1 MGLLDEVF
9 AKKKEPAR
17 IRPVK
22 NTPTKKVP
30 DKSSRTTTTEKSAS
44 QPSGSSIFDSLKRVH
59 GALSP
64 SSKHRSTQKQDV
76 KKSKTSTEIK
86 TVDKDRDKDKIKDRD
101 KIKSKEKEKDTGEG
115 KRTWFRSPSKSNLRK
130 EPIKSS
136 TSSLNVGAGAQKV
149 TSSGV
154 DPKKKRPATGVF
166 SDANVTF
173 RKGQNTKIDGQ
184 TIGDNLSRASSVT
197 NLDAEP
203 KVAKGA
209 KPRKSS
215 SRDRIDKIGES
226 RKNDKKGI
234 TRNNN
239 QLDSG
244 ENPYHSVDS
253 LSEEELLHL
262 RKQLQEMAQEKTNL
276 ALQLGEQKGQ
286 LNILQK
292 EIQKLK
298 EESNIQLE
306 HLTEENTALRNRL
319 RDVAH
324 SPLSDNEKQ
333 QLLFDSHRH
342 HSSAPASIATN
353 IIDDN
358 NGADTTCTTPDWD
371 KHSSSNVSEV
381 SVACLQDKINQM
393 QETHYST
400 NEELQATLQELT
412 DLQRQ
417 LTELQQE
424 NERLNEEKTLMFDSL
439 CRQTERLN
447 DSRSEVESLKQLLY
461 QEKDDTGQF
470 ETAVEREQ
478 KLVDLLKSAQE
489 EREGLLVK
497 LEQLNNELQEARSG
511 IIDKDEQIGQLRDR
525 VRTLECTLD
534 AKHAEHKLLDQEL
547 AQAKDQCSGK
557 QIEINR
563 LTDLLDNARTKINE
577 LEQDRALSDKSEL
590 DELLDNAR
598 KEKDTLESEVA
609 HLKEQLAISKNEIE
623 KLREQVSILQ
633 EECKVTRNN
642 AKTTQS
648 DLEYKC
654 EKLVKEK
661 NGLNEQL
668 QEFQEALNEVQ
679 VQSQCQL
686 EDKRQLSAVLSET
699 QRNLSEAERKNI
711 ILESEVDELK
721 KQRAEENEEW
731 EKFQDDLLTSVRVA
745 NDFKTEAQQE
755 LQRMILENKQ
765 YRDRERQLKA
775 EIDKLK
781 GGTLDSTDKENLEM
795 DLLVK
800 RPNRRGRERPR
811 QNSGNASSSSKSD
824 KTTPPPSQANTV
836 RRRENRSLKA
846 KRLKTLSVEEEML
859 LKSLNSYHAD
869 IDKTIPDEF
878 LTEEQKVIRK
888 LKIIYED
895 DYLKVKPVAPKPKNQ
910 LAISKPLLDSVL
922 TNPKLMAI
930 LKNPKV
936 KTIED
941 MASFEK
947 EAPEIRNIIRDI
959 DRAARGKSEEF
970 TRSEKRISLV
980 GRSMSMDQVHEMENL
995 NKNLR
1000 LYRTVE
1006 TEDLTEENSPTIEH
1020 RVSSLVP
1027 SDSVSN
1033 FNKRYSDFSLVV
1045 KETIPENIFNQNVK
1059 YSTLERIVK
1068 TIPKNVPESKLSHE
1082 QRFAVKLLAALE
1094 ERKNTLKKNDKAK
1107 SLPISKPTEESVL
1120 RNPKLKEIIY
1130 DPDIKEVRR
1139 KSESYAFTPIVE
1151 ETLRPYKSY
1160 DNIMFTF
1167 DEKRRRVNMYNTPS
1181 ETSSDTFSSA
1191 EFNVDASEVGPY
1203 ESFSGPWRPPPP
1215 TPKPPRNV
1223 EFITF
1228 SKQSSVEQKETASPR
1243 PNSVEVLVTI
1253 HKVSSDNEMNKPGAT
1268 KMTEVEMDKRKTKE
1282 RSPDLDSLVYNDTIK
1297 KNPKEIKKDV
1307 KYVVKVSS
1315 DKEINKPDF
1324 TKMAELEVNKRK
1336 TKERSPDLDSLVYND
1351 TIKKK
1356 PKDIK
1361 AEELKVDL
1369 LQDKIKKLTNR
1380 EKLEQTSKKNM
1391 LEAETSTDNYHEI
1404 DNNVI
1409 YPPPLHF
1416 ATVETVDIAPIESY
1430 NSLEYNDTFKRPIQ
1444 RGKSFSE
1451 NETDQTA
1458 AVTDTDET
1466 IKNITEKFNTIHKL
1480 IQEDKRFMDKS
1491 IEKELGKDDI
1501 GNMEESVVLRD
1512 KSDVH
1517 KNTVEYVTGPEVSNS
1532 TEIEQISDDIL
1543 DGRPPQS
1550 PYDYRDILKEN
1561 RFGVTSP
1568 LNYRM
1573 SYKDVVKE
1581 IKNRFS
1587 VNEQEFS
1594 SNKKSSDEADHGS
1607 RPVSEEIQ
1615 VRRSKSSIDKEMEHI
1630 FEHYLKTRVSQ
1641 IIKQTESKP
1650 QSDPELQVEASMVTS
1665 TPIEKSVEADL
1676 EEPQTLEIK
1685 RISLLSRSYNSSEN
1699 IANSETED
1707 HCSSSYGLQTP
1718 EANKSNESEIFD
1730 YSKLSPKELTFS
1742 DDSYFE
1748 LKDGSAKR
1756 IVAFEDSVQTKESVE
1771 RAQDSDTKNIAIEEN
1786 AAQVVVVRDN
1796 NTVQPIEISEQIAK
1810 AVHDETKEPVEYTQD
1825 NSTNNI
1831 AIEENAAQIAIVTD
1845 NDTVQAIKISEQV
1858 AKAVHDETK
1867 EPAEC
1872 IQDNTTK
1879 DIAIEENAAQIA
1891 IVTDNNTVQ
1900 PIEIIEQITKADE
1913 NDGLTNVGT
1922 VEDQEKVTSNLE
1934 AQTVK
1939 HTEPERNIRGSSSNA
1954 LNTNVSTS
1962 SVSEDIVAEDDSVGQ
1977 FAELVENVP
1986 DIINIIQ
1993 EHPRRQHD
2001 SYEGQKESFDPQ
2013 TCDTTPTN
2021 EVIVDDIDKN
2031 KDKASSPIYTITD
2044 IKYIKPL
2051 VANFILNDVQTAT
2064 LSLES
2069 SNTSSADNQH
2079 GEIREEIDNKIS
2091 PIPDFKIT
2099 PGEDLPHPPDQFE
2112 LTDEELNIIRRA
2124 KKQAVSRPVSGLN
2137 DQDLELIQS
2146 LSLTYLGNESVH
2158 TYNNDADNDQVTTEV
2173 DKAKQS
2179 PEIVEDDNELLK
2191 TTEDK
2196 VHPLISDTSHDD
2208 NKVIYTLSSGTV
2220 TVEPVI
2226 PKNLP
2231 KERSSVD
2238 ADPQENLGSKSN
2250 ASSLFEYDKT
2260 SVHKSKTLPIFKP
2273 DAADDLEAFL
2283 GTISTSRTGHGP
2295 NDQLRIKP
2303 DSSNQLKKDK
2313 IVPRKSKALP
2323 TSNPEAADDLE
2334 ALLGAISTSRVV
2346 KGHKEKTPLK
2356 PGLRTRHLSPSKED
2370 KLSPSK
2376 PEAFPVTKTN
2386 AADDL
2391 EALLGTISISR
2402 NKAPKKTLDKTGTN
2416 KASLENID
2424 ETVKMDIPS
2433 SDKKV
2438 PTQVAA
2444 TKMIDSLNEVNDTVK
2459 DKTDLGK
2466 HRIIVDGSTDS
2477 GTNRVKLELINTEAT
2492 KNPLDFDKPQIVT
2505 VQVDQDVNIE
2515 NANTCAGIQANQEMD
2530 QNIQPISQKVVPGG
2544 DGETYN
2550 DEVKY
2555 LSETSGVLEPNQFK
2569 NVITE
2574 SGTIKKRTERHTI
2587 LLRNQ
2592 HLDRKEVK
2600 SLSLE
2605 KDGDISSNNVSQRV
2619 RSRPKSDNLTDKRVK
2634 SFAQH
2639 FERLSKE
2646 RPKKEPIYAN
2656 INVLK
2661 NQRFMMSRHAESI
2674 EKKPLPVPRSRN
2686 HGSKDFDSLGDRRS
2700 TDSHEV
2706 MKNMSEHKNFSET
2719 KNPFVEEEVASSLAT
2734 VLKVKGLPITTQVSS
2749 ESSTQEKQESQ
2760 SHVVTVSAKDEDN
2773 TEPAEVTKVE
2783 TENQEETT
2791 EKPQLLSSV
2800 EKAQLWSSMEKP
2812 QDQREDSGEAS
2823 SSYSVIAVTS
2833 TPEKLDLRI
2842 PSETQMHPIHESDA
2856 STLNLFNL
2864 EGIDSASID
2873 GTDVGLYRSTTQEM
2887 NKKIG
2892 YDVTYLGEL
2901 SDTDSYEDPK
2911 FLLKGDS
2918 QSKPKIID
2926 FVPLDYATKSM
2937 FPNSSNIPEY
2947 QTLERE
2953 KVYHVLNSA
2962 PKSTVSKADIKQVD
2976 DVDDKPK
2983 NTNPFVEP
2991 EPNKSPEGATKLEGS
3006 IGQERSKSATDLNA
3020 LPAKSQTK
3028 IDIQKRNIPLGSTS
3042 RSRSKIDLPKE
3053 IRNSTFS
3060 AAKKIF
3066 QELEAKNSPKHSSKD
3081 SETMRSSVN
3090 VPYLE
3095 KSEVSSSVHSS
3106 NKDEL
3111 SPEEINEEI

>member
-9 AKKKEPAR
+9 AKKEPAR

-30 DKSSRTTTTEKSAS
+30 DKSSRTTTTEKSTS

-101 KIKSKEKEKDTGEG
+101 KIKSKDKEKDTEKE
-115 KRTWFRSPSKSNLRK
+115 KRTWFRSPSKVNLRK

-149 TSSGV
+149 TSSSV
-154 DPKKKRPATGVF
+154 DSKKKRPVTGVF

-184 TIGDNLSRASSVT
+184 NIGDNLSRASSVT

-298 EESNIQLE
+298 SFKEESNIQLE

-353 IIDDN
+353 IIDEG

-534 AKHAEHKLLDQEL
+534 AKHAEHKQLDQEL

-668 QEFQEALNEVQ
+668 QEFQDALNELQ

-699 QRNLSEAERKNI
+699 QRNLSEAERKNM

-721 KQRAEENEEW
+721 KQRSEENEEW

-781 GGTLDSTDKENLEM
+781 GGTLDSTNKDNLEM
-795 DLLVK
+795 DLLIK
-800 RPNRRGRERPR
+800 RPNRRRDRPR

-947 EAPEIRNIIRDI
+947 EAPEIRHIIRDI
-959 DRAARGKSEEF
+959 DRAARGKSEDY
-970 TRSEKRISLV
+970 TRSEKRISLI
-980 GRSMSMDQVHEMENL
+980 GRSMSMNQVHEMENL

-1027 SDSVSN
+1027 SDSASN

-1045 KETIPENIFNQNVK
+1045 KESIPENIFNQNVK

-1068 TIPKNVPESKLSHE
+1068 TIPKNVPESKLSNE
-1082 QRFAVKLLAALE
+1082 QRFALKLLSALE

-1107 SLPISKPTEESVL
+1107 GLPISKPTEESVL

-1139 KSESYAFTPIVE
+1139 KSEGYAFTPKVE
-1151 ETLRPYKSY
+1151 ETLRAYKSY

-1167 DEKRRRVNMYNTPS
+1167 DEKRRPVNMYNTPS

-1191 EFNVDASEVGPY
+1191 EFNVDTSEVGPY
-1203 ESFSGPWRPPPP
+1203 ESFSAPWQPPPR

-1228 SKQSSVEQKETASPR
+1228 SKQTSVEQKGSPR

-1253 HKVSSDNEMNKPGAT
+1253 HKVSSD
-1268 KMTEVEMDKRKTKE
+1268 
-1282 RSPDLDSLVYNDTIK
+1282 
-1297 KNPKEIKKDV
+1297 
-1307 KYVVKVSS
+1307 
-1315 DKEINKPDF
+1315 KEINKPGAMS
-1324 TKMAELEVNKRK
+1324 TTEVEVDKRK

-1356 PKDIK
+1356 PKGIK
-1361 AEELKVDL
+1361 EDELKVDL

-1380 EKLEQTSKKNM
+1380 EKLDQTSKKNM
-1391 LEAETSTDNYHEI
+1391 LEAETSTDNSHKI
-1404 DNNVI
+1404 DKNVI

-1416 ATVETVDIAPIESY
+1416 ATVETVDIAPIETY
-1430 NSLEYNDTFKRPIQ
+1430 NSLEYNDTFKRSFK
-1444 RGKSFSE
+1444 RGKSSSE
-1451 NETDQTA
+1451 NETDRMAT
-1458 AVTDTDET
+1458 VTVSDTDET
-1466 IKNITEKFNTIHKL
+1466 IKNITEKFDTIHKL
-1480 IQEDKRFMDKS
+1480 IQEDKHFIDTS
-1491 IEKELGKDDI
+1491 IEKELHKNKDDI
-1501 GNMEESVVLRD
+1501 GNIEESVLLRD
-1512 KSDVH
+1512 KSDIP
-1517 KNTVEYVTGPEVSNS
+1517 KNTTDFVTGPEDFIS
-1532 TEIEQISDDIL
+1532 TEIEQLSDDIL
-1543 DGRPPQS
+1543 DGGPTHS
-1550 PYDYRDILKEN
+1550 PAYDYRDILKEN

-1587 VNEQEFS
+1587 VNEEDFS
-1594 SNKKSSDEADHGS
+1594 NNKKSSDEADHGS
-1607 RPVSEEIQ
+1607 RPVSEEVQI
-1615 VRRSKSSIDKEMEHI
+1615 RRSKSSIDREMEHI

-1641 IIKQTESKP
+1641 IIKQTESKS
-1650 QSDPELQVEASMVTS
+1650 QVDPELQLEAPIAPPMS
-1665 TPIEKSVEADL
+1665 TKKPVEADL

-1699 IANSETED
+1699 IADSEPED
-1707 HCSSSYGLQTP
+1707 HCSSSHGLQTP

-1730 YSKLSPKELTFS
+1730 YSKFSPKELAFS

-1756 IVAFEDSVQTKESVE
+1756 IVAFEDSEETNEFVE
-1771 RAQDSDTKNIAIEEN
+1771 CAQDSSTKNIA
-1786 AAQVVVVRDN
+1786 
-1796 NTVQPIEISEQIAK
+1796 
-1810 AVHDETKEPVEYTQD
+1810 VEK
-1825 NSTNNI
+1825 
-1831 AIEENAAQIAIVTD
+1831 NAAQIATVTY
-1845 NDTVQAIKISEQV
+1845 Q
-1858 AKAVHDETK
+1858 
-1867 EPAEC
+1867 
-1872 IQDNTTK
+1872 
-1879 DIAIEENAAQIA
+1879 
-1891 IVTDNNTVQ
+1891 NTVQ
-1900 PIEIIEQITKADE
+1900 SVEISGQLSKAVNDVFDE
-1913 NDGLTNVGT
+1913 RDKDASLTNVKS
-1922 VEDQEKVTSNLE
+1922 VEDKEKLTSNLE

-1939 HTEPERNIRGSSSNA
+1939 HSTTESERNIGEPITNA
-1954 LNTNVSTS
+1954 LNKNLSES
-1962 SVSEDIVAEDDSVGQ
+1962 SSEHIVAEDTTKKVTNRVQSVTISHDSVGQ
-1977 FAELVENVP
+1977 FAELVGNAP
-1986 DIINIIQ
+1986 DIIKIIQ
-1993 EHPRRQHD
+1993 R
-2001 SYEGQKESFDPQ
+2001 ESFDPK
-2013 TCDTTPTN
+2013 TYDTASSN
-2021 EVIVDDIDKN
+2021 EVVVDGIDENKN
-2031 KDKASSPIYTITD
+2031 KALTATYTVTD
-2044 IKYIKPL
+2044 ITYGIPL
-2051 VANFILNDVQTAT
+2051 VASFTTNNVETANIST
-2064 LSLES
+2064 ESTNTSNEESLSLNEVVDIKS
-2069 SNTSSADNQH
+2069 SDNQH
-2079 GEIREEIDNKIS
+2079 GEMRKEIDNKIS

-2099 PGEDLPHPPDQFE
+2099 PGDDFSHPTDQFE

-2124 KKQAVSRPVSGLN
+2124 KKQTLSRPVSGLN
-2137 DQDLELIQS
+2137 DQDLELIRS
-2146 LSLTYLGNESVH
+2146 LSLTYLNDESVN
-2158 TYNNDADNDQVTTEV
+2158 TSNNDIDNHKASTDV
-2173 DKAKQS
+2173 DTAKQS
-2179 PEIVEDDNELLK
+2179 PEIVEDDKELLM
-2191 TTEDK
+2191 TTQDK
-2196 VHPLISDTSHDD
+2196 VPRLISDTSHDN
-2208 NKVIYTLSSGTV
+2208 NKVKYTLSSETT
-2220 TVEPVI
+2220 TVEPAI
-2226 PKNLP
+2226 PRNMS
-2231 KERSSVD
+2231 KERSLAINHQVKLISESD
-2238 ADPQENLGSKSN
+2238 ASNLLEDDN
-2250 ASSLFEYDKT
+2250 ISLPKT
-2260 SVHKSKTLPIFKP
+2260 KTLAVTKP
-2273 DAADDLEAFL
+2273 DAADDLEAFF
-2283 GTISTSRTGHGP
+2283 GTIGTSR
-2295 NDQLRIKP
+2295 
-2303 DSSNQLKKDK
+2303 
-2313 IVPRKSKALP
+2313 IVPGHNHSQGSPSKSKAVP
-2323 TSNPEAADDLE
+2323 ISNPKAADDLE
-2334 ALLGAISTSRVV
+2334 SLLGAISTSRVV
-2346 KGHKEKTPLK
+2346 KGHKEKTHLK
-2356 PGLRTRHLSPSKED
+2356 PGLRSRHLSPSQED
-2370 KLSPSK
+2370 KISLSK
-2376 PEAFPVTKTN
+2376 PEALPVSKTS

-2402 NKAPKKTLDKTGTN
+2402 NKAPKKKLNKTGIHN
-2416 KASLENID
+2416 ISLENID
-2424 ETVKMDIPS
+2424 ENIKMEIPS
-2433 SDKKV
+2433 PDKKISV
-2438 PTQVAA
+2438 QVDAPKVIEKVNA
-2444 TKMIDSLNEVNDTVK
+2444 VNDLVQ
-2459 DKTDLGK
+2459 DKTDFEK
-2466 HRIIVDGSTDS
+2466 SEIVVGVSSDS
-2477 GTNRVKLELINTEAT
+2477 GTNKAKVDLISTEAT
-2492 KNPLDFDKPQIVT
+2492 KNALDSDKPQIVS
-2505 VQVDQDVNIE
+2505 VQMDQDGNIE
-2515 NANTCAGIQANQEMD
+2515 DTNTCTRIKTNEEMNQNV
-2530 QNIQPISQKVVPGG
+2530 QTTSQKVVQSG
-2544 DGETYN
+2544 DGESDNY
-2550 DEVKY
+2550 EVKY
-2555 LSETSGVLEPNQFK
+2555 SSETSGVLEPNQFK
-2569 NVITE
+2569 NVINE
-2574 SGTIKKRTERHTI
+2574 SGTLEKRTERHTI
-2587 LLRNQ
+2587 LLRNKNI
-2592 HLDRKEVK
+2592 DRTEVK

-2605 KDGDISSNNVSQRV
+2605 KDGDILSSKVSQTI
-2619 RSRPKSDNLTDKRVK
+2619 RSRPRSDNLTDKRVK

-2656 INVLK
+2656 INVSK
-2661 NQRFMMSRHAESI
+2661 NQHFIMSRHSESI

-2686 HGSKDFDSLGDRRS
+2686 HVGKDFDSLSDTRS

-2706 MKNMSEHKNFSET
+2706 IKNMSEHKNFSESER
-2719 KNPFVEEEVASSLAT
+2719 PCIEEVASSVAT
-2734 VLKVKGLPITTQVSS
+2734 VLKVQGLPISTQYSS
-2749 ESSTQEKQESQ
+2749 EDSTQEKQESQ
-2760 SHVVTVSAKDEDN
+2760 SHIETNVIITDSTKDEGDKQS
-2773 TEPAEVTKVE
+2773 EVGKIE
-2783 TENQEETT
+2783 TQNLEKTT

-2800 EKAQLWSSMEKP
+2800 EKAQLWNSMEKP
-2812 QDQREDSGEAS
+2812 QDQREYSGEAS

-2833 TPEKLDLRI
+2833 TAEKLDLRI
-2842 PSETQMHPIHESDA
+2842 PSETHVNPIHESDA

-2864 EGIDSASID
+2864 EGMDSASID

-2911 FLLKGDS
+2911 FLLQEDS
-2918 QSKPKIID
+2918 QSKPKIVD
-2926 FVPLDYATKSM
+2926 FVPLDYQTQNM

-2962 PKSTVSKADIKQVD
+2962 PKSMVNKADIKQAD
-2976 DVDDKPK
+2976 DVDVKHK
-2983 NTNPFVEP
+2983 NEDQLIES
-2991 EPNKSPEGATKLEGS
+2991 EPNKFPENAIKLEGS
-3006 IGQERSKSATDLNA
+3006 PGQEKSKSATDLNA
-3020 LPAKSQTK
+3020 ILSKSQTK
-3028 IDIQKRNIPLGSTS
+3028 MDIPKRNIPLSSTTQS
-3042 RSRSKIDLPKE
+3042 KSKIDLPKE
-3053 IRNSTFS
+3053 LKPSTFS

-3090 VPYLE
+3090 VPCSE
-3095 KSEVSSSVHSS
+3095 KSEVSPAVHSS
-3106 NKDEL
+3106 NKEEL
-3111 SPEEINEEI
+3111 SPEEINKEI

>member
-1 MGLLDEVF
+1 MLKNMF
-9 AKKKEPAR
+9 KEPAR

-30 DKSSRTTTTEKSAS
+30 DKSSRTTSTEKSTS

-76 KKSKTSTEIK
+76 KKSKTGTEIK

-101 KIKSKEKEKDTGEG
+101 KIKSKDKEKDTEKE
-115 KRTWFRSPSKSNLRK
+115 KRTWFRSPSKVNLRK

-149 TSSGV
+149 TSSSV
-154 DPKKKRPATGVF
+154 DSKKKRPVTGVF

-184 TIGDNLSRASSVT
+184 NIGDNLSRASSVT

-353 IIDDN
+353 IIDEG

-393 QETHYST
+393 QETHYRIREFGDMCT

-534 AKHAEHKLLDQEL
+534 AKHAEHKQLDQEL

-668 QEFQEALNEVQ
+668 QEFQDALNELQ

-781 GGTLDSTDKENLEM
+781 GGTLDSTNKDNLEM
-795 DLLVK
+795 DLLIK
-800 RPNRRGRERPR
+800 RPNRRRDRQR

-846 KRLKTLSVEEEML
+846 KRFKTLSVEEEML

-936 KTIED
+936 KTVED

-947 EAPEIRNIIRDI
+947 EAPEIRHIIRDI
-959 DRAARGKSEEF
+959 DRAARGKSEDY
-970 TRSEKRISLV
+970 TRSEKRISLI
-980 GRSMSMDQVHEMENL
+980 GRSMSMNQVHEMENF

-1027 SDSVSN
+1027 SDSASN

-1045 KETIPENIFNQNVK
+1045 KESIPENIFNQNVK

-1068 TIPKNVPESKLSHE
+1068 TIPKNVPESKLSNE
-1082 QRFAVKLLAALE
+1082 QRFALKLLSALE

-1107 SLPISKPTEESVL
+1107 GLPISKPTEESVL

-1139 KSESYAFTPIVE
+1139 KSEGYAFTPNVE

-1167 DEKRRRVNMYNTPS
+1167 DEKRRTVNMYNTPS

-1191 EFNVDASEVGPY
+1191 EFNVDTSEVGPY
-1203 ESFSGPWRPPPP
+1203 ESFSGSWQPPPP

-1228 SKQSSVEQKETASPR
+1228 SKQTSVEQKGSPR

-1253 HKVSSDNEMNKPGAT
+1253 HKVSSD
-1268 KMTEVEMDKRKTKE
+1268 
-1282 RSPDLDSLVYNDTIK
+1282 
-1297 KNPKEIKKDV
+1297 
-1307 KYVVKVSS
+1307 
-1315 DKEINKPDF
+1315 KEINKPG
-1324 TKMAELEVNKRK
+1324 TISTTELEVDKRK

-1356 PKDIK
+1356 PKGIK
-1361 AEELKVDL
+1361 EDDLKVDL

-1380 EKLEQTSKKNM
+1380 EKLDQTSKKNM
-1391 LEAETSTDNYHEI
+1391 LESETSTDNSHKI

-1416 ATVETVDIAPIESY
+1416 ATVETVDIAPIETY
-1430 NSLEYNDTFKRPIQ
+1430 NSLEYNDTFKRSFK
-1444 RGKSFSE
+1444 RGKSSSE
-1451 NETDQTA
+1451 NEADRMDT
-1458 AVTDTDET
+1458 VTTSDTDET
-1466 IKNITEKFNTIHKL
+1466 IKNITEKFDTIHKL
-1480 IQEDKRFMDKS
+1480 IQEDKHFIDTS
-1491 IEKELGKDDI
+1491 TEKELDKNKDDI
-1501 GNMEESVVLRD
+1501 GHIEESVLLRD
-1512 KSDVH
+1512 KSDVF
-1517 KNTVEYVTGPEVSNS
+1517 KNTTDFVTRAEDFNS
-1532 TEIEQISDDIL
+1532 TEIQQMSDDIL
-1543 DGRPPQS
+1543 DGGS
-1550 PYDYRDILKEN
+1550 PHSPAYDYRDILKEN

-1587 VNEQEFS
+1587 VNEQDFS
-1594 SNKKSSDEADHGS
+1594 NNKKSSDEADHGS
-1607 RPVSEEIQ
+1607 RPVSEEVHI
-1615 VRRSKSSIDKEMEHI
+1615 RRSKSSIDREMEHI

-1641 IIKQTESKP
+1641 IIKQTESKS
-1650 QSDPELQVEASMVTS
+1650 QVDPKLQLEAPIA
-1665 TPIEKSVEADL
+1665 TPMPTVKPVEADL

-1685 RISLLSRSYNSSEN
+1685 RISLLSTSYNSSEN
-1699 IANSETED
+1699 IADNEPED
-1707 HCSSSYGLQTP
+1707 HCSSSHGLQTP

-1756 IVAFEDSVQTKESVE
+1756 IVAFEDSEENNKFVE
-1771 RAQDSDTKNIAIEEN
+1771 CAQDSSTRNIA
-1786 AAQVVVVRDN
+1786 V
-1796 NTVQPIEISEQIAK
+1796 
-1810 AVHDETKEPVEYTQD
+1810 
-1825 NSTNNI
+1825 
-1831 AIEENAAQIAIVTD
+1831 EENAAQIATVTD
-1845 NDTVQAIKISEQV
+1845 
-1858 AKAVHDETK
+1858 H
-1867 EPAEC
+1867 
-1872 IQDNTTK
+1872 
-1879 DIAIEENAAQIA
+1879 
-1891 IVTDNNTVQ
+1891 NTVQ
-1900 PIEIIEQITKADE
+1900 SIEISGQLSKAISDVFDE
-1913 NDGLTNVGT
+1913 HDKDDSLTNVKT
-1922 VEDQEKVTSNLE
+1922 VQDKEKLTSNLE

-1939 HTEPERNIRGSSSNA
+1939 NSDTELESNIGEPITNA
-1954 LNTNVSTS
+1954 LNKNLSDS
-1962 SVSEDIVAEDDSVGQ
+1962 SSEHIVAEDTTEKVTNRVQSVTISHDSVGQ

-1993 EHPRRQHD
+1993 R
-2001 SYEGQKESFDPQ
+2001 ESFDPK
-2013 TCDTTPTN
+2013 TYDTASSN
-2021 EVIVDDIDKN
+2021 EVVVGDIVENKN
-2031 KDKASSPIYTITD
+2031 KALSATYTDTD
-2044 IKYIKPL
+2044 IKYVLPL
-2051 VANFILNDVQTAT
+2051 VANFTMNDVQTAN
-2064 LSLES
+2064 LSTDLT
-2069 SNTSSADNQH
+2069 NTSNEESLSHNEVVDIKSADNQH
-2079 GEIREEIDNKIS
+2079 GEMRKDIDNKIL
-2091 PIPDFKIT
+2091 PIPDFKIGLS
-2099 PGEDLPHPPDQFE
+2099 GEDFPHSTDQFE

-2124 KKQAVSRPVSGLN
+2124 KKQTLSRPVSGLN

-2146 LSLTYLGNESVH
+2146 LSLTYLNDESVN
-2158 TYNNDADNDQVTTEV
+2158 TSNKGIDNHKASTDV
-2173 DKAKQS
+2173 DTAKQS
-2179 PEIVEDDNELLK
+2179 PAIIEDDKELLM
-2191 TTEDK
+2191 TTQDK
-2196 VHPLISDTSHDD
+2196 VPRLISDINHDND
-2208 NKVIYTLSSGTV
+2208 KVKYTLSSETMS
-2220 TVEPVI
+2220 
-2226 PKNLP
+2226 
-2231 KERSSVD
+2231 KERSLATDHQVK
-2238 ADPQENLGSKSN
+2238 LISKSD
-2250 ASSLFEYDKT
+2250 ASNLLEDNNISRPKT
-2260 SVHKSKTLPIFKP
+2260 KTLPVTKP

-2283 GTISTSRTGHGP
+2283 GTIGTSR
-2295 NDQLRIKP
+2295 
-2303 DSSNQLKKDK
+2303 
-2313 IVPRKSKALP
+2313 IVPGHNHSQGSPSKSKAVP
-2323 TSNPEAADDLE
+2323 ISNPKAADDLE
-2334 ALLGAISTSRVV
+2334 SLLGAISTSRVV
-2346 KGHKEKTPLK
+2346 KGHKEKTHPM
-2356 PGLRTRHLSPSKED
+2356 PGLRSRHLSPSQED
-2370 KLSPSK
+2370 KISPSK
-2376 PEAFPVTKTN
+2376 PKALPVTKTS

-2402 NKAPKKTLDKTGTN
+2402 NNASKKKLNKTGIHTV
-2416 KASLENID
+2416 SLENID
-2424 ETVKMDIPS
+2424 ENIKMDIPS
-2433 SDKKV
+2433 PDKKISV
-2438 PTQVAA
+2438 
-2444 TKMIDSLNEVNDTVK
+2444 EVDAPKVIEKVNAVKDTVQ
-2459 DKTDLGK
+2459 DKTDFEK
-2466 HRIIVDGSTDS
+2466 SRIVVDISSDS
-2477 GTNRVKLELINTEAT
+2477 GTNNAKVDLISTEAT
-2492 KNPLDFDKPQIVT
+2492 KNSLDSDKPQIVSD
-2505 VQVDQDVNIE
+2505 QMDQDINIE
-2515 NANTCAGIQANQEMD
+2515 DTNICTRIQTNEEINQNVQTTS
-2530 QNIQPISQKVVPGG
+2530 QNVVQSG
-2544 DGETYN
+2544 DGESYN
-2550 DEVKY
+2550 YEVKY
-2555 LSETSGVLEPNQFK
+2555 ASETSGVLEPNQFK
-2569 NVITE
+2569 NVINE
-2574 SGTIKKRTERHTI
+2574 SGTLEKRTERHTI
-2587 LLRNQ
+2587 LLRNKYI
-2592 HLDRKEVK
+2592 DRKEVK

-2605 KDGDISSNNVSQRV
+2605 KDGDVLSSKVSQTV
-2619 RSRPKSDNLTDKRVK
+2619 RSRPRSDNLTDKRVK

-2656 INVLK
+2656 INISK
-2661 NQRFMMSRHAESI
+2661 NQHFMMSRHSESI

-2686 HGSKDFDSLGDRRS
+2686 HVGKDFDSLSDTRS

-2706 MKNMSEHKNFSET
+2706 IKNMSEHKNFSESER
-2719 KNPFVEEEVASSLAT
+2719 PCIEEVASSVAT
-2734 VLKVKGLPITTQVSS
+2734 VLKVQGLPISTQYSS
-2749 ESSTQEKQESQ
+2749 EDSTQEKQESQ
-2760 SHVVTVSAKDEDN
+2760 SHIETNVIIDSTKDEGN
-2773 TEPAEVTKVE
+2773 AQSAEVGKVE
-2783 TENQEETT
+2783 TQNLEKTT

-2800 EKAQLWSSMEKP
+2800 EKAQLWLSMEKP
-2812 QDQREDSGEAS
+2812 QDQLEDSGEAS

-2833 TPEKLDLRI
+2833 TAEKLDLTI
-2842 PSETQMHPIHESDA
+2842 PSETHVHPIHESDA

-2864 EGIDSASID
+2864 EGMDSASID

-2911 FLLKGDS
+2911 FLLGDS
-2918 QSKPKIID
+2918 QSKPKIVD
-2926 FVPLDYATKSM
+2926 FVPLDYQTQNM

-2962 PKSTVSKADIKQVD
+2962 PKSMVNKPDIKQAD
-2976 DVDDKPK
+2976 DVEVKHK
-2983 NTNPFVEP
+2983 NEDQLIESEPHKFPENPIQ
-2991 EPNKSPEGATKLEGS
+2991 SEGS
-3006 IGQERSKSATDLNA
+3006 TGQEKSKSATDLNPI
-3020 LPAKSQTK
+3020 LSKSKTK
-3028 IDIQKRNIPLGSTS
+3028 MDIPKRNIPLSSTTQS
-3042 RSRSKIDLPKE
+3042 KSKIDLPKE
-3053 IRNSTFS
+3053 LKPSTFS

-3090 VPYLE
+3090 VPYSE
-3095 KSEVSSSVHSS
+3095 KSEVSPAVHSS
-3106 NKDEL
+3106 NKEEL
-3111 SPEEINEEI
+3111 SPEEINKEI